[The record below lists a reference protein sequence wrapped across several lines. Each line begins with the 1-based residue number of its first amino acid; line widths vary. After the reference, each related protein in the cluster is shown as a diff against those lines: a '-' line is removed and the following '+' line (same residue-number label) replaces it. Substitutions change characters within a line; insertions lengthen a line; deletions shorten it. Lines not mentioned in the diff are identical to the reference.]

1 MYEFNYINYINI
13 VKTFI
18 RAERT
23 GNWDL
28 HLTVVANMIDH
39 FAATGLIHY
48 AKSACLY
55 LQYEI
60 PTKALFIV
68 IYQVC

>member
-18 RAERT
+18 CAERR

-28 HLTVVANMIDH
+28 HLIVVANMIDP

-48 AKSACLY
+48 AKSARLY